1 MWQNYHAPGTVA
13 EALELLARYREACR
27 LIAGGTDLILEIER
41 GVRTAQTLID
51 ISRIPELSRIEVQP
65 LYVPGTSESAWH
77 VGEITLG
84 ANVTHN
90 QVVATAALVAHAF
103 PLARAC
109 WLVGAPQIRNRGTVA
124 GNCVTASPA
133 NDTITPLWA
142 MDATFT
148 LASRD
153 RGERTL
159 TCDQFFLGVRKTAL
173 QPDEMLV
180 RINVPALKPTERGTF
195 LKLGLRQA
203 QAISVV
209 NVAVILGTGD
219 WGLKESPISNP
230 QSSVS
235 YARIALGSVAPTI
248 VRAAEAEAY
257 LAGKELT
264 DEVIARAAE
273 LAAAAAR
280 PISDIRGS
288 AEYRRDMVRVL
299 TARALRQLRAGTE
312 RADWPERPVLLWGG
326 TNRRI
331 GESANRRIG
340 ESTDAALPIP
350 NPQSPITF
358 TLNGKPVTLHGAR
371 GKTLLRAIREDA
383 GLTGAK
389 EGCAEGECGACT
401 VWLDGMAVMS
411 CLVPAERAEGCEV
424 VTVEGLADLTPPPP
438 FPPTLGGQG
447 GGKGEPDSPP
457 LAGDGPGERWHL
469 PPQPPFPPTLG
480 GQGGGKGEEGSPP
493 LVGEGPGERLF
504 AEPGKRLHPLQQAF
518 IDAGAVQ
525 CGYCTPGLLMSA
537 ANLLEEIPQPTTD
550 QIKQALTGNLCR
562 CTGYYKILEAIDSAS
577 RQKPHGSQ

>member
-1 MWQNYHAPGTVA
+1 MWETYYAPGTIA
-13 EALELLARYREACR
+13 EALELLAQYGAACR

-41 GVRTAQTLID
+41 GVRSPKVLVD
-51 ISRIPELSRIEVQP
+51 VSRIPGLN
-65 LYVPGTSESAWH
+65 A
-77 VGEITLG
+77 VGREDGLFHLG

-90 QVVATAALVAHAF
+90 QVVATTDLVAHAF

-209 NVAVILGTGD
+209 NVAVIADCELWTADSPG
-219 WGLKESPISNP
+219 ESQPIRNP
-230 QSSVS
+230 KSEIRN
-235 YARIALGSVAPTI
+235 ARIALGAVAPTI
-248 VRAAEAEAY
+248 IRAAEAEAY

-264 DEVIARAAE
+264 DEVIAHAAE

-299 TARALRQLRAGTE
+299 TARALRQLRDGTE
-312 RADWPERPVLLWGG
+312 RADWPARPVLLQGKANQRISEW
-326 TNRRI
+326 TNQRI
-331 GESANRRIG
+331 SESANRRIG
-340 ESTDAALPIP
+340 ESANETLSIP
-350 NPQSPITF
+350 NPQSPISL
-358 TLNGKPVTLHGAR
+358 TLNGKPTTLPNAR
-371 GKTLLRAIREDA
+371 GKTLLRALREDA
-383 GLTGAK
+383 GLTGTK

-401 VWLDGMAVMS
+401 VWLDGVAVMS

-424 VTVEGLADLTPPPP
+424 VTVEGLADLTHSPGLRPPPLP
-438 FPPTLGGQG
+438 RPS
-447 GGKGEPDSPP
+447 GEGE
-457 LAGDGPGERWHL
+457 GDGGVR
-469 PPQPPFPPTLG
+469 
-480 GQGGGKGEEGSPP
+480 
-493 LVGEGPGERLF
+493 VRL
-504 AEPGKRLHPLQQAF
+504 RLHPIQQAF
-518 IDAGAVQ
+518 IEAGAVQ

-537 ANLLEEIPQPTTD
+537 ANLLEEVPQPTAD
-550 QIKQALTGNLCR
+550 EIKQALTGNLCR
-562 CTGYYKILEAIDSAS
+562 CTGYYKILEAVDKAAH
-577 RQKPHGSQ
+577 RG